1 MSKKFVKKLKDS
13 ELICYVC
20 RKRIKQLADLRDY
33 RNGKIEVGAKLR
45 SLREYVM
52 FHVVPVVVLEDKKK
66 VFRHSRCN
74 PRKFKPSVEDL

>member
-1 MSKKFVKKLKDS
+1 MSRKFVKNLKDS

-20 RKRIKQLADLRDY
+20 RKQIRPLAKLRDY

-52 FHVVPVVVLEDKKK
+52 FHVIPVVVLEDRKKIL
-66 VFRHSRCN
+66 RHSHCN
-74 PRKFKPSVEDL
+74 PRNYQPTVEDL